1 MESAHSLSDA
11 KIATPIVQLASN
23 AGDPFGPIATA
34 TPVQPP
40 NVDNVANVAML
51 PIQKPGAWH
60 LVATA
65 EQGGYPR
72 RGRDRRDRVA
82 HRRRRLI
89 ADPLIAHSG
98 ALRPV

>member
-72 RGRDRRDRVA
+72 RGPTG
-82 HRRRRLI
+82 
-89 ADPLIAHSG
+89 ADPQARTTG
-98 ALRPV
+98 ADEIDVIVSLTAAGG